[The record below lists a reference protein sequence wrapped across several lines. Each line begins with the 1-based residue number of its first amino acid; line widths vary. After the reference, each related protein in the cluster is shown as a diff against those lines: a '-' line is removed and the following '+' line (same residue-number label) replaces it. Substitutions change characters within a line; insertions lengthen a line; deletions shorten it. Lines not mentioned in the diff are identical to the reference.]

1 MSDHTF
7 NETVESLFKG
17 MDNFLTTKTVVGEAI
32 HVNDTLI
39 LPLVDVSFG
48 VGAGA
53 WSQEHKNSAGGG
65 MGGKMTPSAVLVI
78 KDGSVRMVPV
88 NNNDPVSK
96 IIDMAPDV
104 IVVVAFGQILS
115 KEVLDIP
122 RLGCVNVHASLL
134 PKFRGA
140 APIQW
145 AIIDGEDV
153 TGVTTMQMDE
163 GLDTGD
169 MLLKTEVPITAEETG
184 ESLHDK
190 LSKAGAA
197 LCVETLKALEEGTI
211 VPQKQGETPTHYAS
225 MLNKKMGNIDWNAS
239 AEAIERL
246 IRGLNSWPSAYTH
259 WENKVVKIWSA
270 KVSKEQTKAQPGTV
284 TDVTKDS
291 FSVQTGDGTLIVQE
305 LQIPGKKRMKTDAFL
320 RGYHLEEGTLFH
332 S

>member
-1 MSDHTF
+1 MRVIFMGTPDFSVGTLEALIEAGHEVCLAVTQPDKPKGRGKEMQFPPVKEAALSHGIPVF
-7 NETVESLFKG
+7 QPIKVREAACVEEL
-17 MDNFLTTKTVVGEAI
+17 
-32 HVNDTLI
+32 
-39 LPLVDVSFG
+39 
-48 VGAGA
+48 AGYKA
-53 WSQEHKNSAGGG
+53 
-65 MGGKMTPSAVLVI
+65 
-78 KDGSVRMVPV
+78 
-88 NNNDPVSK
+88 
-96 IIDMAPDV
+96 DV
-104 IVVVAFGQILS
+104 IVVVAFGQILP
-115 KEVLDIP
+115 KAILELTP
-122 RLGCVNVHASLL
+122 YGCVNVHASLL
-134 PKFRGA
+134 PKYRGA

-270 KVSKEQTKAQPGTV
+270 KVSKEQTKAQP
-284 TDVTKDS
+284 
-291 FSVQTGDGTLIVQE
+291 
-305 LQIPGKKRMKTDAFL
+305 
-320 RGYHLEEGTLFH
+320 
-332 S
+332 